1 MGMAGKLMA
10 QLDVPERLIQKL
22 ERLAQRQG
30 LPVETFLEMALNRLD
45 ETPSEYNPVTLFN
58 ETIAVLCIANLDGYF
73 LHVNP
78 ALERLLDCSREELL
92 AVPFVEYIHP
102 DDVPLTLNELDRL
115 KRGLV
120 TSHFENRYRR
130 KDGVYKWLAW
140 TSVVRDG
147 LIYAT
152 GQDITPQ
159 KEAQLALARSH
170 EEVNIILESI
180 GDAFF
185 TLDQDWNFRYLNTK
199 AERLLLRKRADL
211 IGKNVWQEFPEAI
224 DAAFYR
230 EYHRAVAEYTPVSF
244 VEFYPPLHT
253 WFEVSAYPSDVGL
266 SVYFR
271 DVSDIK
277 KAAIRLETSEQYF
290 RSLFDHNPD
299 GVYSYDLD
307 GRFVEVN
314 KGIEQLT
321 GYSRDELLYMTFEP
335 IIVPEDYEVSRIAFE
350 KAAQG
355 EPQRY
360 EATGIRKDGTRFD
373 IDVAKLPIVVN
384 GQITGV
390 FGIAKNITARKQA
403 ERELT
408 ASEHRYRTMFQAN
421 PHTMWVVD
429 QETLAF
435 LDVNDAAVHRYGYS
449 RDEFLSMTLADIRP
463 PEDVLAMTHIV
474 KNTMGFHDAG
484 IWRHKKK
491 DGTLIE
497 VHISSNRLIYKG
509 HPAVVGLVVDVT
521 EQRKMEVERA
531 RYVRQLQELARA
543 SLQIGQAT
551 SLEGMLRIAADK
563 AREIIGANQAVT
575 SMTTNHNWAQAI
587 TSVSMSERYT
597 QWKDYATIPD
607 GSGIYALVCETNTPM
622 RLTHD
627 ALVQHPR
634 WRGFGEHAA
643 QHPPMN
649 GWLAAPFVNR
659 SGENIGLIQLSDKE
673 DGEFTQDDENMLVQ
687 VAQLVAAGID
697 NMRLYEKIQQHAA
710 ELEQRVAERTFELV
724 QANEKLQELDRLKS
738 KFVSNV
744 SHELRNPITSLN
756 LKLELM
762 KRGGPESVIQHLGE
776 LDRQINRLMELTNS
790 ILDLSR
796 LELARDKITF
806 GPVDMK
812 MLVQQICETYQSN
825 AEAAGLTLE
834 LDQEADLPPVRG
846 EINQLSQVLTNLI
859 ENAIKYTPSGRVEV
873 KTYRVSDADRVCF
886 IVKDTGIGIDKEDLP
901 HLFDRFYRG
910 RRVHQMRIPGTGLGL
925 PIVDEIIALHD
936 GHIEVESEVGK
947 GTTIRVYLP
956 AARDVSKFTVNVT
969 GNSG

>member
-1 MGMAGKLMA
+1 MT
-10 QLDVPERLIQKL
+10 QLDVPGHLIDKL
-22 ERLAQRQG
+22 KTLARQQG
-30 LPVETFLEMALNRLD
+30 ISVEEFLDRLD
-45 ETPSEYNPVTLFN
+45 ETPSEANPVTLFN
-58 ETIAVLCIANLDGYF
+58 ESVAVLCIASLDGYF
-73 LHVNP
+73 LQINP
-78 ALERLLDCSREELL
+78 ALERLLGYSHDELL
-92 AVPFVEYIHP
+92 AIPFVERIHP
-102 DDVPLTLNELDRL
+102 DDVALTLNELDKL

-120 TSHFENRYRR
+120 TSHFENRYRN

-159 KEAQLALARSH
+159 KEAQLAHVRSH
-170 EEVNIILESI
+170 EEMNTILESI

-185 TLDQDWNFRYLNTK
+185 TLDQDWNFLYLNTK
-199 AERLLLRKRADL
+199 AERLLLRSRADL
-211 IGKNVWQEFPEAI
+211 TGKNVWREFPEAV

-230 EYHRAVAEYTPVSF
+230 EYHRAVAEGTPVSF
-244 VEFYPPLHT
+244 VEYYPPLHT
-253 WFEVSAYPSDVGL
+253 WFEVTAYPSDVGL

-271 DVSDIK
+271 DVTDIK

-290 RSLFDHNPD
+290 RSLFDNNPD
-299 GVYSYDLD
+299 GVYSYDLE
-307 GRFVEVN
+307 GRFVEAN
-314 KGIEQLT
+314 QGIERLT
-321 GYSRDELLYMTFEP
+321 GYSREELLHMTFEP
-335 IIVPEDYEVSRIAFE
+335 IIVPEELEASRSAFE

-360 EATGIRKDGTRFD
+360 ETVGIRKDGTRFD
-373 IDVAKLPIVVN
+373 IDVTKLPIVVD

-403 ERELT
+403 QRELS
-408 ASEHRYRTMFQAN
+408 ASEHRYRMMFQAN

-521 EQRKMEVERA
+521 EQRKMELERA

-543 SLQIGQAT
+543 SLLIGQAT
-551 SLEGMLRIAADK
+551 DLQEMLQIAADK
-563 AREIIGANQAVT
+563 ACEIIGAHQSVT
-575 SMTTNHNWAQAI
+575 SLTIDHNWAQAI
-587 TSVSMSERYT
+587 TSVSLSDQYIR
-597 QWKDYATIPD
+597 WKDYAELPD
-607 GSGIYALVCETNTPM
+607 GSGIYALVCETNRPL
-622 RLTHD
+622 RLTQD
-627 ALVQHPR
+627 ELVRHPR
-634 WRGFGEHAA
+634 WRGFGAHAA
-643 QHPPMN
+643 QHPPMI
-649 GWLAAPFVNR
+649 GWLAAPLISR
-659 SGENIGLIQLSDKE
+659 SGDNIGLIQLSHKAEGD
-673 DGEFTQDDENMLVQ
+673 FTQDDENMLVQ
-687 VAQLVAAGID
+687 LAQLVAAVID
-697 NMRLYEKIQQHAA
+697 NMRLYEQVQQHAA
-710 ELEQRVAERTFELV
+710 QLEQRVAERTFELV

-762 KRGGPESVIQHLGE
+762 KRGGPESVIQHMGE
-776 LDRQINRLMELTNS
+776 LERQINRLMELTNS

-796 LELARDKITF
+796 LELARDKIVF
-806 GPVDMK
+806 GPVDMA
-812 MLVQQICETYQSN
+812 MLVQHICETYQSN
-825 AEAAGLTLE
+825 AAAAGLTLD
-834 LDQEADLPPVRG
+834 LDQEADLPRVRG

-859 ENAIKYTPSGRVEV
+859 ENAIKYTPSGHVEV
-873 KTYRVSDADRVCF
+873 KTYRAPDDNRVCF
-886 IVKDTGIGIDKEDLP
+886 MVKDTGIGIDKEDLP

-936 GHIEVESEVGK
+936 GHIEVDSEVGK
-947 GTTIRVYLP
+947 GTTFRVYLP
-956 AARDVSKFTVNVT
+956 LIADVN
-969 GNSG
+969 GNPG